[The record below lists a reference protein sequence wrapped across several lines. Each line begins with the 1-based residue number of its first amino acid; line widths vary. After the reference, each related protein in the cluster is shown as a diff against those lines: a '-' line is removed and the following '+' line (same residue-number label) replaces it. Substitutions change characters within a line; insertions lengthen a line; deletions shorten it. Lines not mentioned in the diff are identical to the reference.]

1 MRGLIIKFIIF
12 IAAISFAATGGYL
25 WYKDKSNVSPGSI
38 DISEGTSVR
47 QVADL
52 LEVNGLIKDAD
63 VFYYYIR
70 VKQLYYDLAPWTSK
84 KFEVSFKSGT
94 FKLDSKTFDSLI
106 AELNKVDNSALDE
119 SSNAYITIPEGTTIE
134 QMSNIL
140 SEKNIVNKDA
150 FLRTVNDKDYYSEL
164 RKKYLWLPEYN
175 QQKMVQLEGY
185 LHADTYD
192 FQKNTLP
199 HVIIEKMLEE
209 TNKWYIENKIK
220 IMNSGYTFDQLLTL
234 SSVVE
239 KESKFSEDRPK
250 VAQVFYN
257 RLAKG
262 MKLESDITAS
272 YANKEHK
279 VFMTYDDIDT
289 VSPYNTYV
297 TPGLPI
303 GPINAPSKESFYATL
318 NPAGKQFKA
327 IYFYARPNGQTFYAE
342 TFPQHEEYRK
352 KYEKEWLE
360 LTKK

>member
-1 MRGLIIKFIIF
+1 MRSLLIKFIIF
-12 IAAISFAATGGYL
+12 IVVISFAATGGYL
-25 WYKDKSNVSPGSI
+25 WFKNNSKVSPGSI

-52 LEVNGLIKDAD
+52 LEVNGLIKNSD

-70 VKQLYYDLAPWTSK
+70 VKQLYFDLAPWTNK
-84 KFEVSFKSGT
+84 KFDVSFKSGT
-94 FKLDSKTFDSLI
+94 FNLESKSFDPLI
-106 AELNKVDNSALDE
+106 AELNKIDNSATDE
-119 SSNAYITIPEGTTIE
+119 NSDRYVTIPEGTTIE
-134 QMSNIL
+134 KMSSIF
-140 SEKNIVNKDA
+140 SEKNIVDKDA
-150 FLRTVNDKDYYSEL
+150 FLRTVNDKDYYNNL
-164 RKKYLWLPEYN
+164 RKKYIWLPEYN
-175 QQKMVQLEGY
+175 QQKIVQLEGY

-199 HVIIEKMLEE
+199 HVIIEKMLDE

-220 IMNSGYTFDQLLTL
+220 IMNSGYSFDQLLTL
-234 SSVVE
+234 ASVVE
-239 KESKFSEDRPK
+239 KESKFSSDRPK

-272 YANKEHK
+272 YANGKHK

-289 VSPYNTYV
+289 ISPYNTYV

-303 GPINAPSKESFYATL
+303 GPINSPSKESFLATL
-318 NPAGKQFKA
+318 NPSGKQFKA
-327 IYFYARPNGQTFYAE
+327 LYFYARPNGQTFYAD
-342 TFPQHEEYRK
+342 TFSQHEENRK

-360 LTKK
+360 LSKK